1 MLSDK
6 TVIENLKKHLNRDAL
21 NRLSASLNIPVEAI
35 NAQLEGKEQLTVST
49 LLAAS
54 ELLNIPVDRFFSSG
68 TNLSGE
74 NIKLLVLD
82 IDGVL
87 TNGGM
92 YYTES
97 GDEFKKFNTKDGL
110 AIKRLTSSGV
120 QVAFLS
126 SGINANLI
134 GRRAELLGVQKVYT
148 GFAPKLEVL
157 TKWKEELNLTWDQ
170 IAFVGDD
177 VNDLAVMKLC
187 GVTACPADASPR
199 IRQVSKMVLDKRGGE
214 GCVRDFIETVFFEIH

>member
-1 MLSDK
+1 MLSEK
-6 TVIENLKKHLNRDAL
+6 TVIDNLKRLLDHNAMETLSSLTGLDKASINDQLNGNAPL
-21 NRLSASLNIPVEAI
+21 TVAVLI
-35 NAQLEGKEQLTVST
+35 NASEILKTSPQR
-49 LLAAS
+49 LLSS
-54 ELLNIPVDRFFSSG
+54 EVRSKNSDIR
-68 TNLSGE
+68 
-74 NIKLLVLD
+74 LLVLD

-110 AIKRLTSSGV
+110 AIKRLTASGF

-126 SGINANLI
+126 SGINAKLVS
-134 GRRAELLGVQKVYT
+134 RRAELLGVQNVYT
-148 GFAPKLEVL
+148 GLEPKIDIL
-157 TKWKEELNLTWDQ
+157 TRWKNEMGIEWEQ

-187 GVTACPADASPR
+187 GLTACPSDASPR
-199 IRQVSKMVLDKRGGE
+199 IKEQAHVILQKRGGE
-214 GCVRDFIETVFFEIH
+214 GCVRDFIEQTFLEI